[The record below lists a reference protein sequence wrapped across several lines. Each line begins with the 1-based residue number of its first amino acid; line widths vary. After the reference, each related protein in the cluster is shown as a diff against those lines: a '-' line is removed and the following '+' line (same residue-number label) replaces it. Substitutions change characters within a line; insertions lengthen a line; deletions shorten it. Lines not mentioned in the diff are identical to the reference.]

1 MEADGRRFSRRGAVA
16 ARSLHRSLAGLAEPL
31 LRAIGL
37 HARALENVLALGL
50 TEVDMPVRGL
60 PVPFEGFSILHL
72 SDLHVDQV
80 PGLLERAAE
89 EVRGAAVDLVVLT
102 GDIQSFGA
110 PSPERCAD
118 AVAELLSGVEAQD
131 GAVGVLGNHDGHA
144 LVEAME
150 QRGVRMLVNEHL
162 VLRRGDAALQLT
174 GLDDVHH
181 FYTEEAERALRGR
194 DVSLCSVAIVHSPEF
209 ADVAEAAGYS
219 LYLSG
224 HTHGG
229 QICLPGGRPVFTAM
243 DSHHQLAAGAWRW
256 GGMSG
261 FTSRGV
267 GVTHR
272 ARFNCP
278 PELALLRLRRGDPL
292 SAA

>member
-60 PVPFEGFSILHL
+60 PGPFEGFSILHL

-131 GAVGVLGNHDGHA
+131 GAVGVLGNHDSHS

-150 QRGVRMLVNEHL
+150 KRGVRMLVNEHL

-181 FYTEEAERALRGR
+181 FYTEEADRALRSR
-194 DVSLCSVAIVHSPEF
+194 DRGLCSVAVVHSPEF
-209 ADVAEAAGYS
+209 ADVAEVAGYS

-243 DSHHQLAAGAWRW
+243 DSHHHLAAGAWRW

-278 PELALLRLRRGDPL
+278 PELALLRLRRQG
-292 SAA
+292 